1 MAMARIVAQIVS
13 LATIITLFTI
23 PAVADQREDDY
34 VACLIGRSGVALQK
48 QIGEKNS
55 EKALTAAYKLCKKKR
70 TNVSSEEGDGIGD
83 FVSLMVDRMAGE
95 SK

>member
-1 MAMARIVAQIVS
+1 MALARIVFQVLS
-13 LATIITLFTI
+13 LGAIITFFTI

-48 QIGEKNS
+48 QIGKKDS
-55 EKALTAAYKLCKKKR
+55 GKALTAAYKVCKKGR

-83 FVSLMVDRMAGE
+83 FVNLMVDRMAGE